1 MTGNSPQPS
10 ARHIS
15 VLPSLGAPF
24 LRGLSGN
31 RLVKALCV
39 GAGAE
44 IEGDTGCIDPFRRA
58 HVDTWPKNFGQAYA
72 HGTVFYHALL
82 ERDCRAKRRWGA
94 GHWPVL
100 TGIALDLS
108 PRVPSRQRSTSFAKY
123 RAQAAISMTAEK
135 ITLMM
140 SQPSTVLTTL
150 F

>member
-1 MTGNSPQPS
+1 
-10 ARHIS
+10 
-15 VLPSLGAPF
+15 
-24 LRGLSGN
+24 
-31 RLVKALCV
+31 
-39 GAGAE
+39 
-44 IEGDTGCIDPFRRA
+44 
-58 HVDTWPKNFGQAYA
+58 
-72 HGTVFYHALL
+72 
-82 ERDCRAKRRWGA
+82 
-94 GHWPVL
+94 VL